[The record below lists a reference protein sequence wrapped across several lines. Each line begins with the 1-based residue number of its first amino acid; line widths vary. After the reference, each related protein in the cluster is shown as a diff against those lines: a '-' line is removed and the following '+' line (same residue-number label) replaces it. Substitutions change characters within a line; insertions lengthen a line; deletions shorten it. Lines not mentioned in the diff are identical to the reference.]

1 MKITAISTLPVD
13 LVPRESS
20 GVGSAAIAQ
29 ASNQEK
35 KVAAPQR
42 PLQKENRS
50 AEEIQQ
56 DLDVVNSQL
65 KIMNRAIEFSVDKGS
80 EDIVIKV
87 VDKDSGEVITQIPPE
102 GVLRLR
108 EHLEEMS
115 GLMIEEKV

>member
-1 MKITAISTLPVD
+1 MKITALNAVPVD
-13 LVPRESS
+13 PIVKERAGKST
-20 GVGSAAIAQ
+20 AAIAQ
-29 ASNQEK
+29 SLNQER

-42 PLQKENRS
+42 PLQKEQRS

-65 KIMNRAIEFSVDKGS
+65 KIMNRSIEFSVDKGS
-80 EDIVIKV
+80 NDIVIKV
-87 VDKDSGEVITQIPPE
+87 VDKESGDIITQIPPE